1 MQAGNDRT
9 ATVAIT
15 PPSDIVLDVARAA
28 DPEKYRMAAE
38 RLARLR
44 AAVPSTETFM
54 PPAAPT
60 RAAMPADVANT
71 AATPT
76 RPLDAGASAQSRRRL
91 DPYGQFEAFVLQ
103 SFVQS
108 MLPKNATTVFGKG
121 SAGEFW
127 RSMLAEKMGDE
138 LARSGQVGIAKRL
151 AAGPSHPVQ
160 PATAL
165 TASPAAVLPPQAA
178 TLVGLQP
185 AAPEGVSTADAVTPA
200 IEPASERS

>member
-15 PPSDIVLDVARAA
+15 PPSDIVLDVARAV

-44 AAVPSTETFM
+44 ATAPSTETFM

-76 RPLDAGASAQSRRRL
+76 RPFDAGASAQSRRRL

-138 LARSGQVGIAKRL
+138 LARSGQVGIARRL

-160 PATAL
+160 PTSTV
-165 TASPAAVLPPQAA
+165 TASPTAVPPPQAS
-178 TLVGLQP
+178 TLIGLQTP
-185 AAPEGVSTADAVTPA
+185 ESEGVPRVDAA
-200 IEPASERS
+200 IPSVEPASERS